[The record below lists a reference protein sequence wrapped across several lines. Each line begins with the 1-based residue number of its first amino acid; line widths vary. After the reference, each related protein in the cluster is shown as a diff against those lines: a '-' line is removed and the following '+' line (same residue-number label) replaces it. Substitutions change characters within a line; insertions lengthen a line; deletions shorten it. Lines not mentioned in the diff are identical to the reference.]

1 MGISL
6 VTSAPAWT
14 FLLCLAAGFAYAFLL
29 YRNSP
34 LPEISRL
41 KVNILFAL
49 RFVVVSAIAFLLM
62 SPLVKTT
69 RREIEKPIVVLA
81 TDASSSMVSGKDSLA
96 KRALI
101 EKDLNILREGLS
113 EDFDLRILQFGDH
126 VTDGTPQSF
135 DHKATDFTQLFEE
148 VDVRYSGRNTGA
160 LILMTDG
167 GFNRGASPA
176 YGPRRLQLPVFS
188 LAYGDT
194 SVRKDLAI
202 GRIRN
207 NRMAYLGNSFPL
219 EIAVDADMLSGT
231 SSELV
236 IREDSTVLH
245 RQSISISGSKYHSN
259 LSVYIEARKTG
270 IRHYTIELTPIGGE
284 VTTENNKRDVFI
296 EVVEDKVKVLLL
308 AVAPHPDLSAIRT
321 SLESGLNHQVET
333 SLASEFKGTLGNYDL
348 LILHGFPV
356 AGGSGNGIAEKILNS
371 GVPRW
376 FILSAGSSLSAL
388 RELGVPV
395 AVQQYNGQLND
406 VQAVSGNSFSLFSP
420 REELLR
426 ALNDW
431 PPLKSPF
438 GVYSALGGSSTWLN
452 QKVGSV
458 ASDQPLLTFGDY
470 SGVKTAVLCGEGIW
484 KWRMADYL
492 DNGSHELSQEFVQ
505 QVVRYLSSQEEKGP
519 FRVQCKSDFRET
531 EAITFD
537 AQLFNASGQLV
548 NEPDVRVAIR
558 GTKGTDYTYTMNRTS
573 NTYQLSAGLLPVGRY
588 TWSAEVKLGDNLYKR
603 QGQFSISA
611 LQLEQAGSR
620 ANHDP
625 LRILASRTS
634 GEVFSQGNAA
644 KLVERIRDNK
654 LLKPVSYLRNSTEE
668 LLNEFWFFL
677 LVVLLLGGEW
687 LIRKLSGGY

>member
-29 YRNSP
+29 YRKSP
-34 LPEISRL
+34 LPEVSRL

-49 RFVVVSAIAFLLM
+49 RFIVVSAIAFLLM

-69 RREIEKPIVVLA
+69 RREVEKPIVVLA
-81 TDASSSMVSGKDSLA
+81 TDASSSMVSGKDSA
-96 KRALI
+96 SKRALI
-101 EKDLNILREGLS
+101 EKDLNTLREGLS
-113 EDFDLRILQFGDH
+113 EDFDLRILQFGDK
-126 VTDGTPQSF
+126 VIDGTPQSF
-135 DHKATDFTQLFEE
+135 DQKATDFTQLFEE

-167 GFNRGASPA
+167 VFNRGGSPA
-176 YGPRRLQLPVFS
+176 YGPRRVQLPVFS

-194 SVRKDLAI
+194 SVRRDLAI
-202 GRIRN
+202 GRVRN
-207 NRMAYLGNSFPL
+207 NRIAYLGNSFPL
-219 EIAVDADMLSGT
+219 EIAVDADMLSGAN
-231 SSELV
+231 SELI

-245 RQSISISGSKYHSN
+245 RQALVISGSKFHIN
-259 LSVYIEARKTG
+259 LPVYLEARKTG
-270 IRHYTIELTPIGGE
+270 IRHYTLELRPVGGE

-321 SLESGLNHQVET
+321 SLESGLNHEVET
-333 SLASEFKGTLGNYDL
+333 ALASEFKGTLGNYDL
-348 LILHGFPV
+348 LILHGFPA
-356 AGGSGNGIAEKILNS
+356 AGGSGNGLAENILNS

-376 FILSAGSSLSAL
+376 FILSAGSSLSGL
-388 RELGVPV
+388 RESGVPV
-395 AVQQYNGQLND
+395 NVQQYNGQLND

-426 ALNDW
+426 AMTEW

-438 GVYSALGGSSTWLN
+438 GVYSSQGGSSTWLI

-458 ASDQPLLTFGDY
+458 ASNQPLLAFGDY

-505 QVVRYLSSQEEKGP
+505 QVVRYLASQEEKGP

-531 EAITFD
+531 EAVTFD

-548 NEPDVRVAIR
+548 NEPDVRVVIR
-558 GTKGTDYTYTMNRTS
+558 GANGSEFTYTMNRSS

-588 TWSAEVKLGDNLYKR
+588 SWSADVKLGENVYKR

-625 LRILASRTS
+625 LRVLAGRTN
-634 GEVFSQGNAA
+634 GEVFIQGDAA
-644 KLVERIRDNK
+644 KLVQRIRGNQ
-654 LLKPVSYLRNSTEE
+654 LLKPVSYVRNSTEE
-668 LLNEFWFFL
+668 ILNEAWFFIL
-677 LVVLLLGGEW
+677 IVLLLGGEW
-687 LIRKLSGGY
+687 LIRKLSGAY